1 MSQKSKMASIITMG
15 IALVAII
22 SMVGLYLSL
31 ESGVTKLSQEN
42 AIDNM
47 LTGLDGQA
55 SIVNEFIDN
64 SETLLKQYSTAP
76 IIMDYLQNPT
86 NQEYAKTAQ
95 NYTEEYFSKLD
106 NWEGI
111 YLADWDTFT
120 LTHNNPEINGMIM
133 REGDALITHREDMMN
148 AEGHFFNGGAFVSP
162 ASGELIINM
171 KVALFNDNDEPIGYV
186 GGGPFLTELNN
197 TLSKMSIS
205 GLTKQK
211 YAILDSKSKIYT
223 YNSDNTL
230 LKQEITDPNHLA
242 IIDKVQAGEEIGTIS
257 ASLEGT
263 PGIIAFKSLPKYDM
277 ILTMADAESEIF
289 SARDRMM
296 RGILGSC
303 VMAFLLL
310 IIGSFFMCKRA
321 THPLSKVT
329 SAVNSLG
336 TLSLKKNE
344 QIQRYVGYDNEIGA
358 IATSVDALTTTWRD
372 IINTLSTCSESLSDD
387 ADTMQHTVSE
397 LVDCAADNTTT
408 TEAFRETIERTTRI
422 VGQVSE
428 DIESIGTMVTN
439 LTVLV
444 NKKMNNTTLDIDE
457 YDSIDTNVSEED
469 GNNTITDKLD
479 DMKNNITSALKE
491 LQTLTQINQK
501 ANSILGISSQT
512 NILALNASI
521 EASRAG
527 EAGNG
532 FAVVSREIKKLAED
546 SSIVATDI
554 QNVCESTND
563 VVAHIEACFNEI
575 MKFMEQYGSGYY
587 ALKETIDEIDNAAV
601 QVSAAIS
608 DIQRQM
614 RQFDTI
620 TNNNQK
626 GIDNII
632 AKAQITNG
640 IAHKLGTLVD
650 ANQNNASNIN
660 SIIDKFNN

>member
-1 MSQKSKMASIITMG
+1 
-15 IALVAII
+15 
-22 SMVGLYLSL
+22 
-31 ESGVTKLSQEN
+31 
-42 AIDNM
+42 
-47 LTGLDGQA
+47 
-55 SIVNEFIDN
+55 
-64 SETLLKQYSTAP
+64 
-76 IIMDYLQNPT
+76 
-86 NQEYAKTAQ
+86 
-95 NYTEEYFSKLD
+95 
-106 NWEGI
+106 
-111 YLADWDTFT
+111 
-120 LTHNNPEINGMIM
+120 
-133 REGDALITHREDMMN
+133 
-148 AEGHFFNGGAFVSP
+148 
-162 ASGELIINM
+162 
-171 KVALFNDNDEPIGYV
+171 
-186 GGGPFLTELNN
+186 
-197 TLSKMSIS
+197 
-205 GLTKQK
+205 
-211 YAILDSKSKIYT
+211 
-223 YNSDNTL
+223 
-230 LKQEITDPNHLA
+230 
-242 IIDKVQAGEEIGTIS
+242 
-257 ASLEGT
+257 
-263 PGIIAFKSLPKYDM
+263 
-277 ILTMADAESEIF
+277 
-289 SARDRMM
+289 
-296 RGILGSC
+296 
-303 VMAFLLL
+303 
-310 IIGSFFMCKRA
+310 MCKRA

-428 DIESIGTMVTN
+428 EIESIGTMVTN